1 MNKQKLINELKAE
14 GFSNKIVNAFLKVKR
29 EDFIP
34 ENFKELAYEDR
45 PLPIGGGVTISQPY
59 TIAFMLDLLELNKLD
74 KTNINKPKILE
85 IGSGSGYVLALI
97 NEISKNGEIYGIERI
112 KELVEKSK
120 GVLREMKN
128 IKIIYG
134 DGSKGLNEMKFD
146 RILISASCLEIPE
159 WLYDNLNENGV
170 IVASVK
176 NSIFQIKKQEGGI
189 KIKEFSGFVFVPLVE
204 GLT

>member
-120 GVLREMKN
+120 IVLGEMKN
-128 IKIIYG
+128 MKIIYG
-134 DGSKGLNEMKFD
+134 NGYEVEGMYD
-146 RILISASCLEIPE
+146 RILISASCSKMPE

-176 NSIFQIKKQEGGI
+176 NSIFQIKKQEGRI